1 MTTTANL
8 ATIINVSDQ
17 NLDFLKPIT
26 PEEGLRKFTIDLTA
40 QAKEG
45 KLDPV
50 IGREEE
56 IRRVMEILS
65 RRTKNN
71 PILIGDPGV
80 GKTAIVEGLAQKI
93 SSGNVPTT
101 LQDKTVL
108 VLDFAQLLAG
118 AKFRGEFEERLK
130 AVVKAVEESDGRY
143 IVFIDELHTLIGGG
157 SSEGAVDAAN
167 ILKPS
172 LARGLLRVVGA
183 TTIAEYRKYVE
194 RDQALARRFQ
204 PVMVDEPTI
213 EDTISVLRGLK
224 DRYQLH
230 HGIRITDNAL
240 IAAARLSAQYIPQ
253 RFLPD
258 KAIDLV
264 DEAAAAIKIEAE
276 SMPTELDA
284 LKRKITGIEIELAAL
299 KKEKGETVETRK
311 KEGEKELYLLKERA
325 GNIGE
330 RWKAQQKTIKIIQEK
345 RAKLD
350 AARMELEKAEREV
363 NLQKAAE
370 LAYGTIP
377 GLEKEI
383 EALQEEWS
391 KIPED
396 ERVLR
401 EEVDEDDIA
410 KVVARWTGIPV
421 TRLLSTEVER
431 LTHLEKELSKRVI
444 GQDEAIG
451 TLSKAIRRSRTGL
464 GSKDKPVGSFLF
476 LGPTGVGKTETAK
489 ALAEILFSDE
499 HAITRIDMSEYQ
511 EAHSVA
517 RLIGAPPGYVG
528 YEEGGQL
535 TEAVRRKPYS
545 VVLIDEIEKAHPQVF
560 NLFLQIFDEGRLTD
574 SAGKTIDFR
583 NAIIIM
589 TSNLG
594 SDLILESKNKEE
606 LKKEINS
613 ALHKFFRPEFL
624 NRIDATVI
632 YNRLT
637 EKEIKEISH
646 LQLERV
652 AKRLEES
659 NIKIN
664 ITNSLVDY
672 FAESGFDPIFGARP
686 LKRNIEDNLVD
697 KIAMQILDGKIKP
710 GDTIEAKVGEKGL
723 VVAPQFKN

>member
-1 MTTTANL
+1 M
-8 ATIINVSDQ
+8 SDQ
-17 NLDFLKPIT
+17 NLDFLKPVT
-26 PEEGLRKFTIDLTA
+26 PEEALLKFTLNLTGQA
-40 QAKEG
+40 QKK

-50 IGREEE
+50 IGRELQ

-93 SSGNVPTT
+93 SSGQVPTT
-101 LQDKTVL
+101 LQDKTLL

-130 AVVKAVEESDGRY
+130 AVIKAVEDSNGKY
-143 IVFIDELHTLIGGG
+143 VVFIDELHTLIGGG

-172 LARGLLRVVGA
+172 LARGTLRVIGA
-183 TTIAEYRKYVE
+183 TTTAEYRKYIE
-194 RDQALARRFQ
+194 KDAALARRFQ
-204 PVMVDEPTI
+204 PVSVEEPTI

-240 IAAARLSAQYIPQ
+240 IAAAKLSAQYIPQ

-276 SMPTELDA
+276 SMPTELDE
-284 LKRKITGIEIELAAL
+284 LRRKITSLEIEQAAL
-299 KKEKGETVETRK
+299 KKESSELSKERK
-311 KEGEKELYLLKERA
+311 KHGEEELKELKEKA
-325 GNIGE
+325 SLIE
-330 RWKAQQKTIKIIQEK
+330 KRWAEQRDIIQHIQDG
-345 RAKLD
+345 RAKMD
-350 AARMELEKAEREV
+350 ALRIELEEAERNV

-370 LAYGTIP
+370 IKYGKLP
-377 GLEKEI
+377 ELEKKNE
-383 EALQEEWS
+383 ELQLQWNQLPNEE
-391 KIPED
+391 KI
-396 ERVLR
+396 LR

-410 KVVARWTGIPV
+410 KVVSRWTGIPV
-421 TRLLSTEVER
+421 TRLISTESER
-431 LTHLEKELSKRVI
+431 LARLEEELEKKVI
-444 GQDEAIG
+444 GQKEALV
-451 TLSKAIRRSRTGL
+451 TLARSIRRSRTGL
-464 GSKDKPVGSFLF
+464 GSKDKPIGSFLF

-489 ALAEILFSDE
+489 ALASILFSDE

-574 SAGKTIDFR
+574 SSGKTIDFR

-594 SDLILESKNKEE
+594 SETILTAKDNERAKIEVQK
-606 LKKEINS
+606 I
-613 ALHKFFRPEFL
+613 LHTFFKPEFL

-632 YNRLT
+632 YNKLT
-637 EKEIKEISH
+637 NADITSITA
-646 LQLERV
+646 LQLKNVEERLKETGINLEV
-652 AKRLEES
+652 TDELIKFFAKIGYDE
-659 NIKIN
+659 
-664 ITNSLVDY
+664 
-672 FAESGFDPIFGARP
+672 IFGARP
-686 LKRNIEDNLVD
+686 LKRLIEEKLVD
-697 KIAMQILDGKIKP
+697 EIAIQILEDKIKP
-710 GDTIEAKVGEKGL
+710 GDAILPRIKGEKIEL
-723 VVAPQFKN
+723 EVSFKN